1 MVEGAVVVEVKTV
14 AAIES
19 IHKAQVLTY
28 LKLMNFCVGLRIN
41 FKVPRLMD
49 GLRRIVNRY

>member
-1 MVEGAVVVEVKTV
+1 VVVEVKTV